1 MTANPSIDPGL
12 LDKAFAVRDGKTK
25 TATVHHAL
33 QEFIAPREQRA
44 GS

>member
-1 MTANPSIDPGL
+1 MAANLSIDPGL
-12 LDKAFAVRDGKTK
+12 LDKAFAISGEKTK

-33 QEFIAPREQRA
+33 QEFIQRREQRV